1 MRQEGQEQA
10 LLVKKI
16 TLTHEVNMTKSA
28 GKTIKEPSQELRV
41 CRETEVLVVGGGPAG
56 VAAAI
61 AAARNGA
68 DTTLI
73 ERYNHLGGMAT
84 GGLVILIPHMSAGT
98 HEQEIAGICQE
109 IVDRLDARGA
119 ARHPQKKLLGSND
132 AQMMD
137 KLKHYQDFVV
147 DGRVR
152 MSVIVDPEIL
162 KCVLNEMVE
171 EAGVKLYLHSWGS
184 RAVVDGEKVQGAIF
198 ESKSGRQAI
207 LSKTTIDTTGDGDIF
222 ASAGAEFDG
231 FIDPNLRSGM
241 VAVVWRMGDVD
252 YPKYTHFRQSEPQAF
267 SKVMEEM
274 AAAAGFR
281 VLPLATHRDDQ
292 VWVNNWVP
300 GKICIDVDDIT
311 WTEVKVRK
319 AMLKVHEILKV
330 KMPGFEKSFILDTA
344 SQLGTR
350 ASRRLIG
357 EHVVTEKDVRSGI
370 IFEDTIAMV
379 PPFKEKTPGKAIP
392 YRSLVPRKIEN
403 LLVAGRCFASD
414 PFANDLMNLIPFC
427 VAMGEAAGTAAAA
440 ALKEGVQPRKVNTK
454 ALQKRLL
461 EQGVWLPKEVRG

>member
-1 MRQEGQEQA
+1 
-10 LLVKKI
+10 
-16 TLTHEVNMTKSA
+16 MTNESI
-28 GKTIKEPSQELRV
+28 KTIVEPSQELKV

-56 VAAAI
+56 VAAAV

-98 HEQEIAGICQE
+98 NEQEIAGICQE
-109 IVDRLDARGA
+109 MIDRLEPLGA
-119 ARHPQKKLLGSND
+119 VRRPERRLLGSDSEELHNK
-132 AQMMD
+132 M
-137 KLKHYQDFVV
+137 KHYQDFVV

-152 MSVIVDPEIL
+152 MSAIVDPEML
-162 KCVLNEMVE
+162 KCVLNQMIE

-184 RAVVDGEKVQGAIF
+184 RAIVDGNNVQGAIF

-207 LSKTTIDTTGDGDIF
+207 LAKTTIDTTGDGDIF

-231 FIDPNLRSGM
+231 FIDSSLRSGM
-241 VAVVWRMGDVD
+241 VALVWRMGDVD
-252 YPKYTHFRQSEPQAF
+252 YLKYSTFRHSDPKAF
-267 SKVMEEM
+267 SAVMDEM
-274 AAAAGFR
+274 QALAGFR
-281 VLPLATHRDDQ
+281 VLALASHRDDQ

-311 WTEVKVRK
+311 WTEVNVRK
-319 AMLKVHEILKV
+319 AMIKVHEILKK
-330 KMPGFEKSFILDTA
+330 KMPGFERSFILDTA

-357 EHVVTEKDVRSGI
+357 EHVVTEKDVRSGV
-370 IFEDTIAMV
+370 IFKDTIAMI
-379 PPFKEKTPGKAIP
+379 PPFKEKTPKKAVP
-392 YRSLVPRKIEN
+392 YRSLVPVKMEN

-414 PFANDLMNLIPFC
+414 PVANDLMNLIPYC
-427 VAMGEAAGTAAAA
+427 AAMGEAAGTAAAI
-440 ALKEGVQPRKVNTK
+440 ALKDGVLPRKVDTK
-454 ALQKRLL
+454 KVQKKLL
-461 EQGVWLPKEVRG
+461 EQGVWLPKEVQE

>member
-1 MRQEGQEQA
+1 MA
-10 LLVKKI
+10 N
-16 TLTHEVNMTKSA
+16 LTN
-28 GKTIKEPSQELRV
+28 KTIIEPSQELRV

-109 IVDRLDARGA
+109 MVDRLDLRGA
-119 ARHPQKKLLGSND
+119 ARHPERKFLGSE
-132 AQMMD
+132 D
-137 KLKHYQDFVV
+137 KELQSTMKHYQDFVV

-171 EAGVKLYLHSWGS
+171 DAGVKLYLHSWGS
-184 RAVVDGEKVQGAIF
+184 RAIVDGDTVNGAIF

-231 FIDPNLRSGM
+231 FIDPSLRSGM
-241 VAVVWRMGDVD
+241 VALVWRMGDVD
-252 YPKYTHFRQSEPQAF
+252 YLKYSRFRHGEQEAF
-267 SKVMEEM
+267 GAIMNEM
-274 AAAAGFR
+274 QAAAGFR

-300 GKICIDVDDIT
+300 GRICIDVDDIT
-311 WTEVKVRK
+311 WTEVNVRK
-319 AMLKVHEILKV
+319 AMLKVHDILKN

-370 IFEDTIAMV
+370 IFEDTIAMI
-379 PPFKEKTPGKAIP
+379 PPFKEKTPIKAVP
-392 YRSLVPRKIEN
+392 YRSLVPIKVES

-414 PFANDLMNLIPFC
+414 PFANDLLNLIPYC
-427 VAMGEAAGTAAAA
+427 VAMGEAAGTAAAI
-440 ALKEGVQPRKVNTK
+440 ALKDDVQPRNVNIKTV
-454 ALQKRLL
+454 QKKLL
-461 EQGVWLPKEVRG
+461 EQGVWLPKEVRA

>member
-1 MRQEGQEQA
+1 
-10 LLVKKI
+10 
-16 TLTHEVNMTKSA
+16 MTNSA
-28 GKTIKEPSQELRV
+28 VKTIIEPSQELNV

-61 AAARNGA
+61 AAARNGV

-109 IVDRLDARGA
+109 MVDRLDAKGA
-119 ARHPQKKLLGSND
+119 ARHPERKLLGSD
-132 AQMMD
+132 D
-137 KLKHYQDFVV
+137 KELQSPMKHYQDFVV

-184 RAVVDGEKVQGAIF
+184 RAIVDGKNVQGAIF
-198 ESKSGRQAI
+198 ESKSGRQAV

-222 ASAGAEFDG
+222 ASAGAAFDG
-231 FIDPNLRSGM
+231 FIDPSLRSGM
-241 VAVVWRMGDVD
+241 VALVWRMGDVD
-252 YPKYTHFRQSEPQAF
+252 YLKYSRFRHGEQEAF
-267 SKVMEEM
+267 GAIMNEM
-274 AAAAGFR
+274 QAAAGFR

-300 GKICIDVDDIT
+300 GRICIDVDDIT
-311 WTEVKVRK
+311 WTEVNVRK
-319 AMLKVHEILKV
+319 AMLKVHDILKN

-370 IFEDTIAMV
+370 IFEDTIAMI
-379 PPFKEKTPGKAIP
+379 PPFKEKTPTKAVP
-392 YRSLVPRKIEN
+392 YRSLVPVKVEN

-414 PFANDLMNLIPFC
+414 PFANDLLNLIPYC
-427 VAMGEAAGTAAAA
+427 VAMGEAAGTAAAI
-440 ALKEGVQPRKVNTK
+440 ALKDGVQPRKVNIKTV
-454 ALQKRLL
+454 QKKLL
-461 EQGVWLPKEVRG
+461 EQGVWLPKEVRA

>member
-1 MRQEGQEQA
+1 MEN
-10 LLVKKI
+10 L
-16 TLTHEVNMTKSA
+16 A

-109 IVDRLDARGA
+109 MVDRLDAKGA
-119 ARHPQKKLLGSND
+119 ARHPQRSLLGSND
-132 AQMMD
+132 VQTME

-162 KCVLNEMVE
+162 KCVLNEMIE

-184 RAVVDGEKVQGAIF
+184 RAVVEGETVKGAIF

-207 LSKTTIDTTGDGDIF
+207 LSKTTIDATGDGDIF

-252 YPKYTHFRQSEPQAF
+252 YLKYSRFRHSEPQAF

-274 AAAAGFR
+274 QAAAGFR
-281 VLPLATHRDDQ
+281 VLALASHRDDQ

-311 WTEVKVRK
+311 WTEVKVRE
-319 AMLKVHEILKV
+319 AMLKVLPILKK

-370 IFEDTIAMV
+370 IFEDTIAMI
-379 PPFKEKTPGKAIP
+379 PPFKEKTPAKAIP
-392 YRSLVPRKIEN
+392 YRSLVPRKIES

-414 PFANDLMNLIPFC
+414 PVANDLLNLIPFC
-427 VAMGEAAGTAAAA
+427 VAMGEAAGTAAAI
-440 ALKEGVQPRKVNTK
+440 ALKDGVQPRKVNTK
-454 ALQKRLL
+454 AVQKRLL

>member
-1 MRQEGQEQA
+1 
-10 LLVKKI
+10 
-16 TLTHEVNMTKSA
+16 MTNSA
-28 GKTIKEPSQELRV
+28 VKTIIEPSQELNV

-61 AAARNGA
+61 AAARNGV

-109 IVDRLDARGA
+109 MVDRLDAKGA
-119 ARHPQKKLLGSND
+119 ARHPERKLLGSD
-132 AQMMD
+132 D
-137 KLKHYQDFVV
+137 KELQSPMKHYQDFVV

-184 RAVVDGEKVQGAIF
+184 RAIVDGKNVQGAIF
-198 ESKSGRQAI
+198 ESKSGRQAV

-222 ASAGAEFDG
+222 ASAGAAFDG
-231 FIDPNLRSGM
+231 FIDPSLRSGM
-241 VAVVWRMGDVD
+241 VALVWRMGDVD
-252 YPKYTHFRQSEPQAF
+252 YLKYSRFRHGEQEAF
-267 SKVMEEM
+267 GAIMNEM
-274 AAAAGFR
+274 QAAAGFR

-300 GKICIDVDDIT
+300 GRICIDVDDIT
-311 WTEVKVRK
+311 WTEVNVRK
-319 AMLKVHEILKV
+319 AMLKVHDILKN

-370 IFEDTIAMV
+370 IFEDTIAMI
-379 PPFKEKTPGKAIP
+379 PPFKEKTPTKAVP
-392 YRSLVPRKIEN
+392 YRSLVPVKVEN

-414 PFANDLMNLIPFC
+414 PFANDLLNLIPYC
-427 VAMGEAAGTAAAA
+427 VAMGEAAGTAAAI
-440 ALKEGVQPRKVNTK
+440 ALKNGVQPRKVNIKTV
-454 ALQKRLL
+454 QKKLL
-461 EQGVWLPKEVRG
+461 EQGVWLPKEVRA

>member
-1 MRQEGQEQA
+1 MA
-10 LLVKKI
+10 NS
-16 TLTHEVNMTKSA
+16 TN
-28 GKTIKEPSQELRV
+28 KTIIEPSQELRV

-84 GGLVILIPHMSAGT
+84 GGLVILIPHMSSGSD
-98 HEQEIAGICQE
+98 EQEIAGICQE
-109 IVDRLDARGA
+109 MVDRLDARGA
-119 ARHPQKKLLGSND
+119 ARHPARKLLGSD
-132 AQMMD
+132 AEGLQNKM
-137 KLKHYQDFVV
+137 KHYQDFIV
-147 DGRVR
+147 DGKVR

-184 RAVVDGEKVQGAIF
+184 RAIVDGKNVQGAIF

-241 VAVVWRMGDVD
+241 VAMVWRMGDVD
-252 YPKYTHFRQSEPQAF
+252 YLKYSAFRHSEPKAF
-267 SKVMEEM
+267 AAVMDEM
-274 AAAAGFR
+274 EAVAGFR
-281 VLPLATHRDDQ
+281 VLALASHRDDQ

-311 WTEVKVRK
+311 WTEVNVRK
-319 AMLKVHEILKV
+319 AMLKVREIMKE

-370 IFEDTIAMV
+370 IFEDTIAMI
-379 PPFKEKTPGKAIP
+379 PPFKEKTPKKAVP
-392 YRSLVPRKIEN
+392 YRALVPVTVDG

-414 PFANDLMNLIPFC
+414 PVANDLMNLIPYC
-427 VAMGEAAGTAAAA
+427 VAMGEAAGTAAAI
-440 ALKEGVQPRKVNTK
+440 ALKDGVLPRKVDTK
-454 ALQKRLL
+454 KVQKKLL
-461 EQGVWLPKEVRG
+461 EQGVWLPKAVQG